1 MLLLI
6 VLASEFLSLDD
17 LFFVNIRLSGS
28 QSVSHSR
35 VADVQCSLRAAV
47 AVIVTSQLQLS
58 TRIVM
63 TGLL

>member
-17 LFFVNIRLSGS
+17 LFFVNTRLSGS

-47 AVIVTSQLQLS
+47 AVIVTSQL
-58 TRIVM
+58 
-63 TGLL
+63 